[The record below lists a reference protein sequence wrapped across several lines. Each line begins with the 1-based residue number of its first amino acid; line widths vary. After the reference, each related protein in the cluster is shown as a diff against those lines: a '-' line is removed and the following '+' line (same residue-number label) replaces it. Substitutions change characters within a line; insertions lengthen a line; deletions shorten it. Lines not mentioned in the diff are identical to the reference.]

1 MTDKIGAILT
11 NAQLPMQPTACSD
24 SPRQPTTET
33 LPPNEVREQGPS
45 G

>member
-1 MTDKIGAILT
+1 MTDRRGAIST
-11 NAQLPMQPTACSD
+11 NAELPMPPTACTN
-24 SPRQPTTET
+24 SPRQHTTET